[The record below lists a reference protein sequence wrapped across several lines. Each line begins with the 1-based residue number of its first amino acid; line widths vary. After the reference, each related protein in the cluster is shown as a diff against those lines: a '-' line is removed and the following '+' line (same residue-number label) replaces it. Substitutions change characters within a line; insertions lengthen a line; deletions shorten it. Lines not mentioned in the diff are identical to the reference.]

1 MESWLLWVTLVQIS
15 GCTLHFNSPFSHN
28 NRMTREHLHYYHMSV
43 SKRKKKRPYKE
54 LPYVSTYFTL
64 SYHNWGR
71 LTHLLLD
78 FGVSGD
84 SDCKKKK
91 LGGEVAAFSIFT
103 LELLAIDLSNRL
115 ITLIEMGVCGLVVLW
130 HGNTILVPSCFFFFL
145 MMILD
150 VLISFKIIMILV
162 HCRSPQ
168 RSYTYQTSYW
178 FTAFTS
184 LLISEVSNL
193 PDSYVLLQRHSYLI
207 KPVMTFLST
216 LFDIRLFSFFPFK
229 LKRPKLIN
237 LFRFLVQN
245 MHYQTQLVL
254 SFQSESPHVQTLTT
268 IPFQLAPPTDAE
280 FLSTLDIRLF
290 HFSFPSS
297 WNGAFNLFIFL
308 VQKHFFIKLS
318 LSCHSSHHTSNP
330 QSYIS

>member
-130 HGNTILVPSCFFFFL
+130 HGNTILVPSCCFFFFFFDDSRRIDL
-145 MMILD
+145 FQNHHDSSTLSIP
-150 VLISFKIIMILV
+150 STIIYL
-162 HCRSPQ
+162 SN
-168 RSYTYQTSYW
+168 
-178 FTAFTS
+178 F
-184 LLISEVSNL
+184 LLI
-193 PDSYVLLQRHSYLI
+193 YRIHI
-207 KPVMTFLST
+207 
-216 LFDIRLFSFFPFK
+216 
-229 LKRPKLIN
+229 
-237 LFRFLVQN
+237 
-245 MHYQTQLVL
+245 
-254 SFQSESPHVQTLTT
+254 
-268 IPFQLAPPTDAE
+268 
-280 FLSTLDIRLF
+280 TLDIRGIKSPRFLRPPSTTF
-290 HFSFPSS
+290 IPYQTCHDILINSFWYPT
-297 WNGAFNLFIFL
+297 
-308 VQKHFFIKLS
+308 FFFLS
-318 LSCHSSHHTSNP
+318 LQAETAQAH
-330 QSYIS
+330 